1 MATIITQKSLIPI
14 IEVHEAEHR
23 VTFEFGGEL
32 IEYNFYID
40 VTQKSVAMVLGELQ
54 QAAAESRLGTYLTG
68 ALASN
73 LLQVDPDNPSVLT
86 DPILMTIDI

>member
-1 MATIITQKSLIPI
+1 MASITTQKSIVPI
-14 IEVHEAEHR
+14 IEVVEPEHR

-54 QAAAESRLGTYLTG
+54 LAVEESRLGTYLTG
-68 ALASN
+68 AIASN
-73 LLQVDPDNPSVLT
+73 LLQTDPDNPGELSE
-86 DPILMTIDI
+86 PMLMSLDL